1 MVLLVCRFVAKDP
14 STGGVIPDRFVTLHL
29 GKVVLGAIFTIVE
42 GESKYNVCRAYCYR
56 HTATM

>member
-42 GESKYNVCRAYCYR
+42 GESKYNVCPAC
-56 HTATM
+56 